1 MKIEF
6 DKERWG
12 WSGGWFAVVLA
23 LTVDGT
29 RACAVVFG
37 DTLEELFGAERDDPY
52 DMDEAYLRN
61 EAAID
66 AFIRERLENGHLGKD
81 GYVFVEPED
90 LAAYF
95 ERNNLEREQVS
106 VLV

>member
-6 DKERWG
+6 DKELWG

-29 RACAVVFG
+29 RARAVVFG
-37 DTLEELFGAERDDPY
+37 DTLEELFGAERYDPD

-66 AFIRERLENGHLGKD
+66 AFVRERIENGHLGKD

-95 ERNNLEREQVS
+95 ERHNLKREQVS